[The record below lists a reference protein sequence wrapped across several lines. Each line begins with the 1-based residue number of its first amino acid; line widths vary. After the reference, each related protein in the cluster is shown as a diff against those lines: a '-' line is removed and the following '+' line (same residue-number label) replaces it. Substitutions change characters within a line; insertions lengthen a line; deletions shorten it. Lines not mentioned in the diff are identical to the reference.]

1 MARERF
7 RSANMPNDAQ
17 TAADNA
23 RIAGNRRL
31 RADAAR
37 ANGTSR
43 TTSKTVRKQ
52 AAGSKPS
59 KEECERVGYIN
70 IAIVDRAATPQ
81 QRADLIRDRD
91 RLNAYCK

>member
-1 MARERF
+1 
-7 RSANMPNDAQ
+7 MPNDAQ

-23 RIAGNRRL
+23 RLAGERRL

-37 ANGTSR
+37 ANGALR
-43 TTSKTVRKQ
+43 TTPKNVGKQ
-52 AAGSKPS
+52 AAGSKPG

-81 QRADLIRDRD
+81 QRAELIRDRD
-91 RLNAYCK
+91 RLKAICK